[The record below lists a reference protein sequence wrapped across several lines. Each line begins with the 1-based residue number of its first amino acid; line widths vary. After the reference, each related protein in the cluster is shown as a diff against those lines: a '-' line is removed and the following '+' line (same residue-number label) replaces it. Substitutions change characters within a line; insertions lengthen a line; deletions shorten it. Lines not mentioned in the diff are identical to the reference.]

1 LFFVCE
7 DHQGQGDSA
16 VFDAAVKRLAER
28 NPKSLWTCVR
38 EDFVHAPGYLRERRY
53 EEQFRSRGAHLDL
66 ARFNPKAF
74 DRYRDV
80 LISQG
85 IELRTYA
92 ELRHL
97 RRRAGTPT

>member
-1 LFFVCE
+1 VRE
-7 DHQGQGDSA
+7 DHQGQGIDSA
-16 VFDAAVKRLAER
+16 LFDAAVELLAEC

-74 DRYRDV
+74 DRYRDSLV
-80 LISQG
+80 RQG
-85 IELRTYA
+85 IELHTYA
-92 ELRHL
+92 EL
-97 RRRAGTPT
+97 